1 MEPVAP
7 AREPVYARNPMARL
21 RDEDD
26 EFKKKPSAF
35 VLAHGIVKA
44 IAIVVGGFGTMVAFM
59 SLVGI
64 VTGNGYARLVIAA
77 LLSIGIPAFLTDRF
91 LPKEDPLR
99 AIGLPTDV
107 FALFYVGFTFLYVV
121 LCHSGTKS
129 LLVREADRERE
140 AAWVVPARVVYF
152 FGATYPVPA
161 PASAAPA
168 VKGSS
173 APSSASAASSAPS
186 APAPSASPSTSGSR

>member
-1 MEPVAP
+1 
-7 AREPVYARNPMARL
+7 MARL

-26 EFKKKPSAF
+26 DLKKKPNAF

-99 AIGLPTDV
+99 ALGLPTDV
-107 FALFYVGFTFLYVV
+107 FALFYLGFTFLYVV
-121 LCHSGTKS
+121 LCHAGTKS
-129 LLVREADRERE
+129 LLVREADRERQ
-140 AAWVVPARVVYF
+140 AAWVMPARVVYF
-152 FGATYPVPA
+152 FAATYPVPA
-161 PASAAPA
+161 PASATPAGKASTAPSMSA
-168 VKGSS
+168 APS
-173 APSSASAASSAPS
+173 APTPS
-186 APAPSASPSTSGSR
+186 APAPSAPSPSTSGSK

>member
-1 MEPVAP
+1 
-7 AREPVYARNPMARL
+7 MARL

-26 EFKKKPSAF
+26 DLKKKPNAF

-44 IAIVVGGFGTMVAFM
+44 IAILVGGFGTMVAFM

-64 VTGNGYARLVIAA
+64 VSGNGYVRLVIAA
-77 LLSIGIPAFLTDRF
+77 LLSIAIPAFLTDRL

-107 FALFYVGFTFLYVV
+107 FALFYLGVTFLYVV
-121 LCHSGTKS
+121 LCHSGTQS

-152 FGATYPVPA
+152 FAATYPVPA
-161 PASAAPA
+161 PASATPA
-168 VKGSS
+168 AK
-173 APSSASAASSAPS
+173 ASTAPS
-186 APAPSASPSTSGSR
+186 APTPSPTRSAPNPSAPGSR